1 MFITWLAVCVGF
13 RCFKFVVVLTIIALV
28 TVMDLQFLI
37 MRYACD

>member
-1 MFITWLAVCVGF
+1 MLVAWLAVCVVF

-28 TVMDLQFLI
+28 TVMDIQFLI